1 MHDFIT
7 GQASFLAK
15 KKSSLLEG
23 EVVVLGAFAESVVIQ
38 EALQEFR
45 SIRFYITAVI
55 MILLLLF
62 TQPLIA
68 YKVTDILFK
77 W

>member
-38 EALQEFR
+38 EALQEFC
-45 SIRFYITAVI
+45 SIRFLYYRCDYDSVAAVHSTI
-55 MILLLLF
+55 NCL
-62 TQPLIA
+62 
-68 YKVTDILFK
+68 
-77 W
+77 